1 MLLCVTAGLSAPGV
15 ICGSGTVWSRAI
27 AGSVRPHRI
36 ANTSTSL
43 IAVSCDRTGR
53 ACREATPR
61 RSRGKRRTGP
71 SERPDLA
78 QFVHHGRVSNCSYPR
93 KAKLR
98 EEGEVDSALPVVG
111 PGHAV
116 EQNVRVGLV
125 EPIREEA
132 MAVLTGIAERSDNPG
147 SREFIFRVLREG
159 GAQHRALGQRNGL
172 GKLRRIR

>member
-43 IAVSCDRTGR
+43 IAVSCARTGR
-53 ACREATPR
+53 ACREAKPR

-78 QFVHHGRVSNCSYPR
+78 QLVHHGRVANGGNSR
-93 KAKLR
+93 EAKLG
-98 EEGEVDSALPVVG
+98 EEGEIGAVLPVVV

-116 EQNVRVGLV
+116 
-125 EPIREEA
+125 
-132 MAVLTGIAERSDNPG
+132 
-147 SREFIFRVLREG
+147 
-159 GAQHRALGQRNGL
+159 
-172 GKLRRIR
+172 